1 MWIFAAQFS
10 TVLLYAIML
19 IQLRRRIAECI
30 DLRGRS
36 TDSLRRMNRVVAL
49 MVFYP
54 VIYISLTLPLAAGR
68 MASVTANPPSVM
80 YFCVAGSLMTLSGFF
95 DTLLYTLA
103 RKNSIFGPEEMRPTE
118 SSSRSAPSP
127 NARRGILSE
136 SHAWPPPLDSCARA
150 SASSVGAS
158 RNRHDSANKSVPNGD
173 IDDVAVG
180 RIYHDIAA
188 DMT

>member
-1 MWIFAAQFS
+1 
-10 TVLLYAIML
+10 ML

-30 DLRGRS
+30 ALRGRS

-103 RKNSIFGPEEMRPTE
+103 RKNSVLGPEEMRPTPTE
-118 SSSRSAPSP
+118 SRSGSAPSP
-127 NARRGILSE
+127 NARRAISSE
-136 SHAWPPPLDSCARA
+136 SNAWPPPLDGFAPVSTS
-150 SASSVGAS
+150 SAGAS
-158 RNRHDSANKSVPNGD
+158 RNRHDSANKNVLNGD
-173 IDDVAVG
+173 IDHVTVG
-180 RIYHDIAA
+180 RIYHDMAA